1 MHADLNQ
8 EITSEA
14 AVSQGREKN
23 ATDDML
29 LSAASCVFPFVL
41 FLFSRFSPF
50 FQQAPPIILNTSQ
63 TTFPILETAE
73 VDS

>member
-1 MHADLNQ
+1 MHVDLNY
-8 EITSEA
+8 EITWEA

-41 FLFSRFSPF
+41 FLFLGFSLF
-50 FQQAPPIILNTSQ
+50 SSKLHQ
-63 TTFPILETAE
+63 
-73 VDS
+73 